1 MKFSLPGQL
10 KGPEC
15 KNVITQS
22 IYIRKKLEMVFLG
35 MKFNLVNEISIIL
48 RIDGSLGSFG
58 TEGIENFRLA
68 NGICTCDVVIKN
80 LDWGNLTN
88 EKITEILKLRIHSAI
103 VYCFESLNIN
113 IDMARVNDALR

>member
-1 MKFSLPGQL
+1 
-10 KGPEC
+10 
-15 KNVITQS
+15 
-22 IYIRKKLEMVFLG
+22 MVFLG